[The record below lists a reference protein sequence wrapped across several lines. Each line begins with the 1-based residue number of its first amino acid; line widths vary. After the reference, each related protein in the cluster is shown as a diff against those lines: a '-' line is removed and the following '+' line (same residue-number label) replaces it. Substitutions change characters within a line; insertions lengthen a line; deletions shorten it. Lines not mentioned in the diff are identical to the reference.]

1 MAELEARNEQ
11 GGYGWKKTLPGEPF
25 VLGRHPDDRFWATE
39 WDNFISRRHAILHFH
54 DGKLRVQK
62 LPTAGNPIFVNSVPA
77 EDFELRPGESFR
89 IGNTTFSLLD
99 EEAPI
104 EFSVAANEVR
114 NMRFDSADKRIEAL
128 AALPDIIRQSGDDSR
143 LEQQVVQAL
152 LDGIQFADGA
162 AVVRLLPNSTE
173 QDIKVAVCS
182 SARRGQ
188 PIAEVRPSRRL
199 VFDAIQ
205 RRVPTVHV
213 WQSEGSRIMP
223 DSRFSISDPGADLA
237 MCVPLLDE
245 ASTGYGLYVS
255 GRSPRELKSADSIQR
270 DNELRSDL
278 RFVQLAADIFAGL
291 RQVHDLQRRHSLL
304 LRFLSPRVAQVLMTE
319 GNKTVEDLLEA
330 KPRDVT
336 VLFCDLRGSC
346 RIAEEGA
353 DDLPR
358 LWESVSE
365 ALEIMTNAIIQ
376 NDGVIGDFQG
386 DAAMGFWGWPLTTD
400 DQIELA
406 CRAALTIRR
415 QFATA
420 GLRRTTTFKDFK
432 CGLGVAHGPAIAGRL
447 GTVDQFKV
455 GVFGPTVN
463 LAARLE
469 SMTKFFEVSILVDEA
484 VGQYVQ
490 AHRSAGWGR
499 VRRLAKV
506 KPAGM
511 STPVLVHE
519 LMPPIGPEA
528 MPEQKRLDYES
539 AFDAFMIKR
548 WTDTTNKLRFLQDD
562 GPARFLQRFMQE
574 HPSGPPADWD
584 GVIPLDKK

>member
-1 MAELEARNEQ
+1 MAELEARNDQ
-11 GGYGWKKTLPGEPF
+11 GGYSWKKSLPTEPF
-25 VLGRHPDDRFWATE
+25 VLGRHPDDRNWATE
-39 WDNFISRRHAILHFH
+39 WDNFISRRHATLHFR
-54 DGKLRVQK
+54 DGKLSVQK
-62 LPTAGNPIFVNSVPA
+62 LPTAGNPIFLNNVPA
-77 EDFELRPGESFR
+77 DEFEIRPSESFR
-89 IGNTTFSLLD
+89 IGNTIFTLVD
-99 EEAPI
+99 EEEPI
-104 EFSVAANEVR
+104 EISVAPNEIRNVR
-114 NMRFDSADKRIEAL
+114 FENADKRIEAL
-128 AALPDIIRQSGDDSR
+128 AVLPDIIRQSGDDGR
-143 LEQQVVQAL
+143 LELQVVQAL
-152 LDGIQFADGA
+152 LEGILFADSA

-188 PIAEVRPSRRL
+188 PNGEVRPSRRL
-199 VFDAIQ
+199 VYDAIQ
-205 RRVPTVHV
+205 RRMPMIHV
-213 WQSEGSRIMP
+213 WQTDGSKLVA

-255 GRSPRELKSADSIQR
+255 GRSPRDLKSADSIQR

-278 RFVQLAADIFAGL
+278 RFVQLTSDIFAGL

-319 GNKTVEDLLEA
+319 PNKTVEELLDA

-353 DDLPR
+353 ADLPR

-386 DAAMGFWGWPLTTD
+386 DAAMGFWGWPLATE

-406 CRAALTIRR
+406 CRAALAIRR
-415 QFATA
+415 QFAVA
-420 GLRRTTTFKDFK
+420 GGKRTMSLKDFK

-447 GTVDQFKV
+447 GTMDQFKV

-469 SMTKFFEVSILVDEA
+469 SLTKQVEVSILVDESVA
-484 VGQYVQ
+484 NYVG
-490 AHRSAGWGR
+490 AHKAAGWAR
-499 VRRLAKV
+499 VRRVARV

-511 STPVLVHE
+511 SMPVLIHE
-519 LMPPIGPEA
+519 LLPPVGPES

-548 WTDTTNKLRFLQDD
+548 WADTTNKLRFLQDD
-562 GPARFLQRFMQE
+562 GPGKFLHRFMQE

-584 GVIPLDKK
+584 GVIALDKK